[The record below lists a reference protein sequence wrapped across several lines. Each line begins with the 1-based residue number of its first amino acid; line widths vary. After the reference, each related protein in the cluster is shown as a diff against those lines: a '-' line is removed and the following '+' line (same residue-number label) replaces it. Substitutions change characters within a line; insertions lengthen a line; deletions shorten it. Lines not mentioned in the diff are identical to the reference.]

1 MQLYGD
7 AAVKVQ
13 INDMQYIIAGAAGI
27 VFISAFLWYCLKS
40 GKRWIVILDYAFRYH
55 MDSINI
61 IANEGE
67 LSARSR
73 DAFRILTWILK
84 KQIPADAKSGLL
96 GFSGLLYSQS
106 AIQTA
111 WNAFFDLSSNSHG
124 LDMRLLRL
132 LNTLISTLY
141 SYYLLHSVVRWAV
154 LPILD
159 IRLLLSKT
167 GRRKTGAIALFRDI
181 KLTIRSRHRES

>member
-1 MQLYGD
+1 
-7 AAVKVQ
+7 
-13 INDMQYIIAGAAGI
+13 
-27 VFISAFLWYCLKS
+27 
-40 GKRWIVILDYAFRYH
+40 
-55 MDSINI
+55 
-61 IANEGE
+61 
-67 LSARSR
+67 RSR

-84 KQIPADAKSGLL
+84 KQMPADVKSGLL
-96 GFSGLLYSQS
+96 GFRGLLYSQS

-111 WNAFFDLSSNSHG
+111 WNAFFDLSGNSHG

-181 KLTIRSRHRES
+181 ELTIRSRHRES

>member
-1 MQLYGD
+1 M
-7 AAVKVQ
+7 Q
-13 INDMQYIIAGAAGI
+13 INGMQYIIAGAAGI
-27 VFISAFLWYCLKS
+27 VFISAFVWYSLKS
-40 GKRWIVILDYAFRYH
+40 WKRWIVILDNAFRYH
-55 MDSINI
+55 MDSINV

-67 LSARSR
+67 LSTRSR

-84 KQIPADAKSGLL
+84 KQMPADVKSGLL
-96 GFSGLLYSQS
+96 GFRGLLYSQS

-111 WNAFFDLSSNSHG
+111 WNAFFDLSGNSHG

-181 KLTIRSRHRES
+181 ELTIRSRHRES